1 MVQEG
6 TKSTES
12 SQNRYYPGLVRGRWC
27 GLWSMMVGD
36 HPPCWVSAD
45 MRGDGTWTWM
55 YVDGD
60 GDVDVGLRLGQR
72 GMEMVIDKW
81 QRQ

>member
-1 MVQEG
+1 
-6 TKSTES
+6 
-12 SQNRYYPGLVRGRWC
+12 
-27 GLWSMMVGD
+27 
-36 HPPCWVSAD
+36 
-45 MRGDGTWTWM
+45 M

-72 GMEMVIDKW
+72 GMEKVDDKW